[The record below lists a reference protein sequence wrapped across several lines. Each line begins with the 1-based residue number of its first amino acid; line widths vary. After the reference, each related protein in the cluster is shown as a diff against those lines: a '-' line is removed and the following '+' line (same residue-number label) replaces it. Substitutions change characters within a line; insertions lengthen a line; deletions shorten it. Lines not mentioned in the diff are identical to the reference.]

1 MAPRADKSPAAGSA
15 RGGWLGMFAAVG
27 PGIVVTGSVIG
38 SGELVNTPVQAAAF
52 GFVLLWAVLLS
63 CVIKYFLQVEI
74 ARHCLVENRTT
85 FEAINECPG
94 PKLRGTSWI
103 AWCTWSDTSSPCCR

>member
-1 MAPRADKSPAAGSA
+1 M
-15 RGGWLGMFAAVG
+15 LAAVG

-38 SGELVNTPVQAAAF
+38 SGELINVPVQAATF

-74 ARHCLVENRTT
+74 ARHAMVENRTT
-85 FEAINECPG
+85 FEAINE
-94 PKLRGTSWI
+94 
-103 AWCTWSDTSSPCCR
+103 